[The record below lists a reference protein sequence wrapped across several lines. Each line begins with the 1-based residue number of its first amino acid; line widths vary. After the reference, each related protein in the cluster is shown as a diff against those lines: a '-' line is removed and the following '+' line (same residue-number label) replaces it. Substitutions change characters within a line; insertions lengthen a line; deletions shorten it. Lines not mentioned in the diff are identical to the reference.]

1 MKQLILGVLL
11 LFTLEAVMAQEK
23 TTNLLPFE
31 TFEKKLLAAGP
42 DPQILDARS
51 EEEFI
56 QNHVKGALNVSDE
69 KQFKSIVSK
78 LRKEA
83 PVFIYSIGNGRSA
96 KLAAVLRALHFK
108 EVYEFPGGLSKWI
121 AQGKPVESTVGDG
134 LSLAGF
140 NEQITSEKLVLV
152 DVGSR
157 YCGGCKKLKP
167 IVEKLAEENKD
178 KLKLVN
184 IEAYDNKQLT
194 KALAVVRALI
204 TRQYPKSYGISHYE
218 GDEWYAQLLWPLL
231 KSSVPGSELAAH
243 GPMVREDIQP
253 NEVEV
258 NNTKEEVTAPLETD
272 GIQPRFTA

>member
-51 EEEFI
+51 GEEFI

-69 KQFKSIVSK
+69 KQFKSIASK

-194 KALAVVRALI
+194 KALAVDALPTLI
-204 TRQYPKSYGISHYE
+204 LYKGKEAVWKKH
-218 GDEWYAQLLWPLL
+218 GL
-231 KSSVPGSELAAH
+231 SSEEEILTELNKH
-243 GPMVREDIQP
+243 KI
-253 NEVEV
+253 
-258 NNTKEEVTAPLETD
+258 
-272 GIQPRFTA
+272 